1 MTLPSGQELLQ
12 LNRAGLTYSEL
23 AKRYGSTRGT
33 VARAIANAKKGVR
46 KTEAKFQ
53 RVRLGAPFALKGD
66 AMIVGDVHV
75 PTTDYQ
81 LARMVG
87 TIAEK
92 HLTAPR
98 KLIIAGDMF
107 NFDSFSVY
115 APVVRAPSM
124 RDELEAARQL
134 LHDWLDVFAEIY
146 VIMGNHDRRLQKWSA
161 AEFEA
166 ADIFSMITTDPRVK
180 VSNYGWCT
188 LDTPG
193 GRYRITHSRNYSV
206 NAGTVAGELANK
218 YQCHII
224 CHHQHHLCKTL
235 DRWKRYICIDNGGLF
250 DVEQLAYVVLD
261 DSKSPGMAQGF
272 TMLRDGSPTLFGKF
286 PFEDWTRWV

>member
-92 HLTAPR
+92 HMTAPR

-107 NFDSFSVY
+107 NFDSFSLY
-115 APVVRAPSM
+115 APVVRAPSIG
-124 RDELEAARQL
+124 RCTT
-134 LHDWLDVFAEIY
+134 
-146 VIMGNHDRRLQKWSA
+146 
-161 AEFEA
+161 
-166 ADIFSMITTDPRVK
+166 IFTAPI
-180 VSNYGWCT
+180 
-188 LDTPG
+188 
-193 GRYRITHSRNYSV
+193 
-206 NAGTVAGELANK
+206 
-218 YQCHII
+218 
-224 CHHQHHLCKTL
+224 
-235 DRWKRYICIDNGGLF
+235 
-250 DVEQLAYVVLD
+250 
-261 DSKSPGMAQGF
+261 
-272 TMLRDGSPTLFGKF
+272 FGKI
-286 PFEDWTRWV
+286 R